1 MRTRLHLARAL
12 AAAALL
18 QAPAAAAQPADTTKV
33 SPDPLFTK
41 RDAVAAGLFV
51 AATAAMFPL
60 DRYAADRAQSEWAQ
74 ENRFLRNRA
83 RDLRY
88 LGTPGS
94 TYIGAGMYVIGRLGR
109 VERMA
114 DLGLHGTEALIIARE
129 AVNIVKGIAGRGR
142 PLLDTDD
149 PDNFELGRGF
159 RKGSDDHRSFPSGH
173 SAMGFAAAAAVTA
186 ETTKWWPHLRWYI
199 APVMYGG
206 AALIAA
212 SRMYNNKHWASDVV
226 GGAMVGTFAGWKTV
240 KYHHSHPGNRV
251 DRLLLAARPG
261 VAPDGS
267 LALVWS
273 FGNGSREGRG
283 VRGE

>member
-1 MRTRLHLARAL
+1 MRTRSLARAL

-18 QAPAAAAQPADTTKV
+18 QGSALAAQPADTTKR
-33 SPDPLFTK
+33 STEPLFTE
-41 RDAVAAGLFV
+41 RDAVAAGIFV
-51 AATAAMFPL
+51 AATAAMFPI
-60 DRYAADRAQSEWAQ
+60 DRAVARRAQTDWAQ
-74 ENRFLRNRA
+74 ENRDLRRGARA
-83 RDLRY
+83 LRY

-94 TYIGAGMYVIGRLGR
+94 TYIGAGMYVVGRLGR

-114 DLGLHGTEALIIARE
+114 DLGLHGSEALIIARE
-129 AVNIVKGIAGRGR
+129 TVNIVKGLVGRAR

-149 PDNFELGRGF
+149 PNDFVFGRGF

-186 ETTKWWPHLRWYI
+186 EASKWWPDKRWYI
-199 APVMYGG
+199 GGVMYGG

-212 SRMYNNKHWASDVV
+212 SRIYNNKHWASDVTM
-226 GGAMVGTFAGWKTV
+226 GAAIGTFAGLKTV
-240 KYHHSHPGNRV
+240 RYHHSHPGNRI

-261 VAPDGS
+261 AAPDGQ

-273 FGNGSREGRG
+273 FGPSSGHTHERDDR
-283 VRGE
+283 